1 MPVHV
6 TDSLPGGDFDTF
18 RIPPNQEDGS
28 LQGRLLIQ
36 VAASGRLEDHFR
48 IVFGGGQHPSVT
60 FSGSKISNHPIFA
73 PYYFKLEVDPEN
85 IDIKTNSFAS
95 KWEDLEAMVAS
106 DRIQVSSE
114 EIQDAGQ
121 QFREAWEVAKKTNRP
136 PAAALRW
143 SAQANTAYGF
153 KLALQAL
160 PASAR
165 TLRKDARLA
174 KDTTRTIEL
183 TGWTAV
189 SPMAKEGGG
198 IGPIPITFSP
208 DPAAT
213 RTNLAAHPDRLSAGK
228 KFISLVSQEY
238 PGGRKHSIKKRKL

>member
-60 FSGSKISNHPIFA
+60 FPGSKISNHPIFA

-106 DRIQVSSE
+106 DRLQVSSE
-114 EIQDAGQ
+114 EIQDAGH
-121 QFREAWEVAKKTNRP
+121 QFR
-136 PAAALRW
+136 

-165 TLRKDARLA
+165 SLRKDARLA

-228 KFISLVSQEY
+228 NFISLVSQEY
-238 PGGRKHSIKKRKL
+238 PPYKQIKV

>member
-18 RIPPNQEDGS
+18 RIPPNPEDGS

-73 PYYFKLEVDPEN
+73 PYYFRLEVDPEN

-106 DRIQVSSE
+106 D
-114 EIQDAGQ
+114 
-121 QFREAWEVAKKTNRP
+121 
-136 PAAALRW
+136 
-143 SAQANTAYGF
+143 
-153 KLALQAL
+153 
-160 PASAR
+160 
-165 TLRKDARLA
+165 
-174 KDTTRTIEL
+174 
-183 TGWTAV
+183 
-189 SPMAKEGGG
+189 
-198 IGPIPITFSP
+198 
-208 DPAAT
+208 
-213 RTNLAAHPDRLSAGK
+213 
-228 KFISLVSQEY
+228 
-238 PGGRKHSIKKRKL
+238 